1 MVKRSNLLLFRIT
14 EVRSLS
20 GMDLKTPIQKSLQW
34 TNLRR
39 AINSRKKEL
48 SLGRKLN
55 TTSKTSTLT
64 YNKLSIKTKVNN
76 KNIATLF
83 RKVVKVR
90 YQQMKNMET
99 IKYR

>member
-14 EVRSLS
+14 EARSLS
-20 GMDLKTPIQKSLQW
+20 GMDLKTSIQKSLQR
-34 TNLRR
+34 TNLRK
-39 AINSRKKEL
+39 AIISRKKEL
-48 SLGRKLN
+48 LLKRKLN
-55 TTSKTSTLT
+55 TTSKTLTLI
-64 YNKLSIKTKVNN
+64 YNKLSIKTRVNN
-76 KNIATLF
+76 KNIATSF